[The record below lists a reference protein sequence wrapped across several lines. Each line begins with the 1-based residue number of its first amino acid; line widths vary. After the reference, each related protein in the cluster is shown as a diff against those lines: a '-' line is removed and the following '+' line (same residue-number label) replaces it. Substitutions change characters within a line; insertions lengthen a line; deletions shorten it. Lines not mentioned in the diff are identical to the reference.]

1 MRNMVKDTLRKKTV
15 SELME
20 EEKKVSKDIE
30 KVASEITKGKEKNVK
45 KLGQLRRLRAKVLT
59 VLQEKRFMERINADE

>member
-1 MRNMVKDTLRKKTV
+1 LRNMVKDTLRKKTV